1 MATDKLFSKAII
13 QILFLVS
20 MFSCSEPADEF
31 ITPNPKD
38 PISDD
43 SGNSSGNSVG
53 SDTTDE
59 TGESTNT
66 INLEDITRDFTVLME
81 NLGVPGAQVA
91 VVSNEKLV
99 YLRSFGLANTQGPS
113 VDDNSLLRIGGI
125 SKPITLLALSQLVR
139 QGLLD
144 TDDTV
149 FGESGILGTRYGSA
163 PYPPGVVNIRVQDLI
178 THRSG
183 FTDYP
188 TDIMFED
195 PTLSQEAL
203 INEVLNNRTLAF
215 APGTAYTYSNFG
227 YCVLGRI
234 IETVSGK
241 SYEQYVREAVLAPMG
256 ISDMQISKDG
266 NGARVPGEVSY
277 YSNWQPPQNLNVT
290 RMDAHGGWL
299 ASAYHLALLA
309 AQSDGG
315 GQFPDLLNAGEGLD
329 YLGDALWFH
338 NGALPGTTALLRVN
352 SGISYVVLMNR
363 GEENFQEVIQYI
375 TNFMNQKTLN
385 RSQWPQV
392 DYFRQL

>member
-1 MATDKLFSKAII
+1 MATDKLLSKAIVWM
-13 QILFLVS
+13 LLPVG
-20 MFSCSEPADEF
+20 MYSCSEPDREL
-31 ITPNPKD
+31 ITSNPKD
-38 PISDD
+38 PISEDN
-43 SGNSSGNSVG
+43 GNSSGNSGG
-53 SDTTDE
+53 SDNTEE
-59 TGESTNT
+59 TGGATNT
-66 INLEDITRDFTVLME
+66 VNLEDITRDFTVLME
-81 NLGVPGAQVA
+81 SLGVPGAQVA
-91 VVSNEKLV
+91 VVRNEKLV
-99 YLRSFGLANTQGPS
+99 YLRSFGLANTQGTP
-113 VDDNSLLRIGGI
+113 VDDNSLFRIGAI
-125 SKPITLLALSQLVR
+125 SKPITLLALSQLVG

-144 TDDTV
+144 TDNTV

-183 FTDYP
+183 FTDNP
-188 TDIMFED
+188 TDVMFSD
-195 PTLSQEAL
+195 PSLSQEAL
-203 INEVLNNRTLAF
+203 INEVLNNRMLAF

-241 SYEQYVREAVLAPMG
+241 SYEQYVQEAVLAPMG

-266 NGARVPGEVSY
+266 NGARIPGEVTY

-309 AQSDGG
+309 VQSDGG

-352 SGISYVVLMNR
+352 SGTSYVVLMNR

-375 TNFMNQKTLN
+375 ANFMNQKTLN
-385 RSQWPQV
+385 RTQWPQV

>member
-1 MATDKLFSKAII
+1 M
-13 QILFLVS
+13 LVS

-31 ITPNPKD
+31 ITPNPKN

-43 SGNSSGNSVG
+43 SGNSSGNSGG

-59 TGESTNT
+59 TGGSTNT
-66 INLEDITRDFTVLME
+66 VNLEDITRDFIFLME
-81 NLGVPGAQVA
+81 SLGVPGAQVA
-91 VVSNEKLV
+91 IVRNEKLV
-99 YLRSFGLANTQGPS
+99 YLRSFGLANLQGTP
-113 VDDNSLLRIGGI
+113 VDDNALFRIGAI
-125 SKPITLLALSQLVR
+125 SKPITLLALSRLVR

-183 FTDYP
+183 FTDNP
-188 TDIMFED
+188 TDIMFSD
-195 PTLSQEAL
+195 PSLSQEAL
-203 INEVLNNRTLAF
+203 INEVLNNRMLAF

-234 IETVSGK
+234 IETISGK
-241 SYEQYVREAVLAPMG
+241 SYEQYVQEVVLAPMG

-309 AQSDGG
+309 AQTDGG
-315 GQFPDLLNAGEGLD
+315 TNFPDLLPPGTGLD
-329 YLGDALWFH
+329 YLSTGVWQH
-338 NGALPGTTALLRVN
+338 NGALPGTTALLRVS
-352 SGISYVVLMNR
+352 SGLSYVVLMNR

-375 TNFMNQKTLN
+375 SNFMNQKTLN